1 MKLGHSSSW
10 LIIPGVGLL
19 AGLFVFASW
28 ALAQTTMHK
37 NGFEAKV
44 GFSKGGADAVFD
56 ETAHKIDDREPHS
69 GQGCEYIDLDI
80 KQGNYIYYV
89 YPVGKAPIAEE
100 LRAALWVRANRPGI
114 KLMAR
119 VVLPNQRDPSNVQNV
134 LTTYIESDKG
144 NIYEQAGQW
153 QLLELGRAVTLAKQ
167 QQLLMNKKYDRT
179 IDFSGA
185 YIDGLVLNV
194 CAGPG
199 PTKIWIDDL
208 EVGPITSNPA
218 PIVDNNNNNKSTP
231 RIGANNSVVHFDGN
245 RLVVGK
251 QRMFFRAIRYTD
263 TMLPVLHSAGFNTV
277 FFDRN
282 ANPALISEAS
292 ELGMWV
298 VPELRVMGDDGQP
311 VSSDE
316 IAKQVTA
323 DAANDAVLFRL
334 VNGVLDFE
342 KAPMVQR
349 QLQIA
354 HGADPGHP
362 IGGNVWDGMMP
373 YSRSLELMGVHRFP
387 LMTTMELP
395 EYRTWLEN
403 RQKLANPNTFT
414 WTWIQTHLPEWYGE
428 LLYNQATNAE
438 FREPVGPQPEQIRL
452 LAYSALAAGCRGLG
466 YYSDRFLADS
476 HQGRDR
482 LLCCALL
489 NQEMDMMR
497 DLLVTVEDPPQWV
510 DTSHKD
516 IKAAVMRCSQ
526 GVLVIPI
533 WQGKF
538 SQFVPTQAAVA
549 KLHLVVPQVPITMQ
563 AWEVSPGDVR
573 GLKVERVDQG
583 QKVTLPEFG
592 LTSMVVFTAD
602 TRLMGRFQDMARNKR
617 QQAAQWSH
625 DMAVYEYE
633 KVVKVHIELEK
644 MGITLNDGNALL
656 EDARK
661 RTAKSEELWKAR
673 NFTEAYHEA
682 ERALRPVR
690 ILMRAHWEK
699 AVRGLDTPV
708 ASPYAVT
715 YYTLPRHW
723 QFMNQVRACS
733 PGANVLPGGDFELD
747 PSRVQD
753 SWKLV
758 KESLDDLEL
767 GAERVAEMT
776 IDRLEEKK
784 EEPKDAKP
792 VPAGGVKVEQ
802 KITVKKIHD
811 TPIEGRQ
818 CLMLQVKPHRG
829 KAAPPGL
836 ERTVLALTS
845 PSVKLPPGSLVQIS
859 GLVNIPVPI
868 TASPDGALLYDSAGG
883 EPLAIRF
890 FSPTGWKKFT
900 VYRRVPASGQIS
912 VTMALTG
919 VGTAYFDD
927 IRIEP
932 LTPPGGVVQAGTK

>member
-1 MKLGHSSSW
+1 
-10 LIIPGVGLL
+10 VGLL
-19 AGLFVFASW
+19 AGLFAFASW
-28 ALAQTTMHK
+28 AFAQTTMHK
-37 NGFEAKV
+37 NGFESKV
-44 GFSKGGADAVFD
+44 GFNKGGADAAFD
-56 ETAHKIDDREPHS
+56 EIAHKIDDREPHN
-69 GQGCEYIDLDI
+69 GQGCEYIDLDV
-80 KQGNYIYYV
+80 KQGKFIHYV
-89 YPVGKAPIAEE
+89 YPVGKAAISEE
-100 LRAALWVRANRPGI
+100 LRAVLWLRANRPGI
-114 KLMAR
+114 KLLAR

-144 NIYEQAGQW
+144 NVYEQAGQW
-153 QLLELGRAVTLAKQ
+153 QLLELGRTVTLLKQ
-167 QQLLMNKKYDRT
+167 QQLLMNKQYEQT

-185 YIDGLVLNV
+185 YVDALVLNV
-194 CAGPG
+194 YAGPG
-199 PTKIWIDDL
+199 PTKVWIDDL
-208 EVGPITSNPA
+208 EVGPLTSSPG
-218 PIVDNNNNNKSTP
+218 PIADNNGKTTP
-231 RIGANNSVVHFDGN
+231 RIGAKNSMVNFDGN
-245 RLVVGK
+245 RLLVGK
-251 QRMFFRAIRYTD
+251 QRMFFRAVRYTD
-263 TMLPVLHSAGFNTV
+263 TMLPVLRNAGFNTV
-277 FFDRN
+277 CFDRN
-282 ANPALISEAS
+282 ASPALINEAA

-298 VPELRVMGDDGQP
+298 APEFRIMGDDGLP
-311 VSSDE
+311 LSPDE
-316 IAKQVTA
+316 ITKQISVYA
-323 DAANDAVLFRL
+323 DNDAVLFRPI
-334 VNGVLDFE
+334 VGVLDYE
-342 KAPMVQR
+342 KAAMVARATQTAR
-349 QLQIA
+349 T
-354 HGADPGHP
+354 ADPGHP
-362 IGGNVWDGMMP
+362 IAGNVWDGMLP
-373 YSRSLELMGVHRFP
+373 YSRSIQMMGVHRFP

-395 EYRTWLEN
+395 KYREWLEA
-403 RQKLANPNTFT
+403 RQKLAVPNSFT
-414 WTWIQTHLPEWYGE
+414 WTWIQTHLPEWYGD
-428 LLYNQATNAE
+428 LLYNQSTQAE
-438 FREPVGPQPEQIRL
+438 FHEPVGPQPEQIRL

-466 YYSDRFLADS
+466 FWSDRFLADS

-497 DLLVTVEDPPQWV
+497 DLLVSVEDPQWV

-533 WQGKF
+533 WQGRF
-538 SQFVPTQAAVA
+538 SQLVPGQAAVS
-549 KLHLVVPQVPITMQ
+549 KLNLVVPQVPVTMQ

-573 GLKVERVDQG
+573 GLKVERVDKG

-602 TRLMGRFQDMARNKR
+602 TNLMGRFQDMARSKR

-633 KVVKVHIELEK
+633 KVAKIHIELEK
-644 MGITLNDGNALL
+644 LGVSLPDGNALL
-656 EDARK
+656 ENAKK
-661 RTAKSEELWKAR
+661 RTQKSEELWKAR
-673 NFTEAYHEA
+673 NFSEAYHEA

-715 YYTLPRHW
+715 FYTLPRHW

-733 PGANVLPGGDFELD
+733 TGANVLVGGDFELD
-747 PSRVQD
+747 PARVQD

-758 KESLDDLEL
+758 KDSLDDLDL
-767 GAERVAEMT
+767 TAERVSEMR
-776 IDRLEEKK
+776 IDRVEEQ
-784 EEPKDAKP
+784 
-792 VPAGGVKVEQ
+792 KVESKDPPKAGTKIEP
-802 KITVKKIHD
+802 KITVKKQHD

-818 CLMLQVKPHRG
+818 CLMMQIKPHVG
-829 KAAPPGL
+829 KTAPPAL

-890 FSPTGWKKFT
+890 SEPTGWKKFT
-900 VYRRVPASGQIS
+900 VYRRVPASGMVS
-912 VTMALTG
+912 VTMAMTG
-919 VGTAYFDD
+919 IGTVYFDD

-932 LTPPGGVVQAGTK
+932 LTPPGGVVQASDGR